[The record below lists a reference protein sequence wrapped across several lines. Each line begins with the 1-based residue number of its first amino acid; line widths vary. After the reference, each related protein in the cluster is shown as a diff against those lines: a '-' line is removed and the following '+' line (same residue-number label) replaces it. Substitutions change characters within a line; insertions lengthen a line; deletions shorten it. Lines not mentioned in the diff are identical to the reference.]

1 MPVLYSLCHLP
12 SPGYEILRS
21 NRKDIPDRDKMLR
34 EAIGKE
40 YVGYIELT
48 NMRDCWGHGKDYYF
62 RPLRN

>member
-1 MPVLYSLCHLP
+1 
-12 SPGYEILRS
+12 
-21 NRKDIPDRDKMLR
+21 MLR